1 MNRGSESFSVVAR
14 LGVAATMSG
23 VLAAAAAPMA
33 PAQEPSATRLY
44 RFMQNGAE
52 VGRETY
58 RRTGGVLERS
68 VVVPLLAVKID
79 SREEYDAAGRLL
91 RFESR
96 VFNATGDSLRAT
108 YTLEWRGDSL
118 VATTVAGERTRTRAL
133 VSRPDGVVPA
143 QSVSVIAEVVER
155 AAGRDTAFQYLP
167 IGQDTLVTIAVRFS
181 GDTAFVMTAGIPAR
195 LSRTGAGPI
204 DVVAQRLRG
213 EVWNGRDSLPPLAG
227 VHRPRVDYS
236 APPGATYTAEE
247 VRVPVSYTATDTFTL
262 GCTLTLPSTR
272 PRPVPAAV
280 TLTGSGRQT
289 RDEDLWPLLPDYRLF
304 RQVAERLAQA
314 GIGVLRCDDRGVGAS
329 GGGDTTVTTPVY
341 ARDLGQVIAW
351 LRARPEVDARRVAV
365 IGHSEGG
372 VIGPLAAAED
382 PRIAAVVIMA
392 GPGKVG
398 RDILRDQFTRPIQT
412 APDLPEEERRR
423 LLSGI
428 ETQLNEW
435 GNLNAWTR
443 WFVSFDPLP
452 LARRLRQ
459 PVLIVHGALDRQV
472 SVGQADTLAAAIRA
486 GGNRDVTV
494 RIFPRL
500 NHLFLPTDGDG
511 SPAEYV
517 GLRQTAVPDEVLDTM
532 ATWLAARLRR

>member
-1 MNRGSESFSVVAR
+1 MSGRSEMIQAAVRWVVAAGMGGA
-14 LGVAATMSG
+14 LVAVA
-23 VLAAAAAPMA
+23 VPALA
-33 PAQEPSATRLY
+33 AQEPGAARLY

-58 RRTGGVLERS
+58 RHAGGVHERS

-79 SREEYDAAGRLL
+79 SREEYDGSGRLA
-91 RFESR
+91 RFEAR

-108 YTLEWRGDSL
+108 YSLVRQGDSL
-118 VATTVAGERTRTRAL
+118 IATSVVGERTRTRAL

-155 AAGRDTAFQYLP
+155 AAGRDTSFQYLP
-167 IGQDTLVTIAVRFS
+167 MGLDTLVTIAVRFS
-181 GDTAFVMTAGIPAR
+181 GDTAFVTTAGIPAR
-195 LSRTGAGPI
+195 MSRTGAGPI
-204 DVVAQRLRG
+204 DVTAQRLRG

-227 VHRPRVDYS
+227 MTRPHRDYA
-236 APPGATYTAEE
+236 APPGAAYTAEE
-247 VRVPVSYTATDTFTL
+247 VRVPVRYSDTDTFTL
-262 GCTLTLPSTR
+262 GCTLTLPAAGAR
-272 PRPVPAAV
+272 AVPAAV
-280 TLTGSGRQT
+280 TITGSGRQS
-289 RDEDLWPLLPDYRLF
+289 RDEDLWPLLDDYRPF

-314 GIGVLRCDDRGVGAS
+314 GIGSLRCDDRGVGAS
-329 GGGDTTVTTPVY
+329 GGGDTTVATPVY
-341 ARDLGQVIAW
+341 ARDVGQVVAW
-351 LRARPEVDARRVAV
+351 LRARPGIDARHIAL

-372 VIGPLAAAED
+372 VIGPLAAVED

-423 LLSGI
+423 QLSGI
-428 ETQLNEW
+428 EGQLDAW
-435 GNLNAWTR
+435 AALNAWTR
-443 WFVSFDPLP
+443 WFTSFDPLP

-517 GLRQTAVPDEVLDTM
+517 GLRQTAVPADVLDTI
-532 ATWLAARLRR
+532 ATWLAARMRR